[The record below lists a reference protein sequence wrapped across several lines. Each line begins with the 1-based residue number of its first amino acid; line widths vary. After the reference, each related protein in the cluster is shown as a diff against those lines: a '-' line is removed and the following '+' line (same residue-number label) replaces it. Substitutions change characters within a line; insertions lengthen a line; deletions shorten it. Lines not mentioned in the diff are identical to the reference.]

1 MKKFLCAL
9 ICFCSLNFNA
19 KCVKFEIFHDHCSFI
34 LDDKNQTAMLNQVY
48 VGCNEERDLIIPS
61 FLEFFGAFYKVISLN
76 SGTISPFVLE
86 RVNRVILSVS
96 IDKNDEITKNELYKF
111 LDSKKLDET
120 DKYAIKD
127 FFENTFDKEL
137 QIKKDNDPLKR
148 SFSFW
153 FHCLSN
159 FLFYCYYQFLFFAS

>member
-9 ICFCSLNFNA
+9 SCFLSFNFCSNA
-19 KCVKFEIFHDHCSFI
+19 VKFEVFNNGCSFI
-34 LDDKNQTAMLNQVY
+34 LDDSNNTASLNKVY

-61 FLEFFGAFYKVISLN
+61 FLEFFGAFYRVISLN

-111 LDSKKLDET
+111 LDSEKVDIV

-137 QIKKDNDPLKR
+137 QKKKITIPSKDR
-148 SFSFW
+148 
-153 FHCLSN
+153 
-159 FLFYCYYQFLFFAS
+159 FLFDSIV

>member
-1 MKKFLCAL
+1 MKKFLCSL
-9 ICFCSLNFNA
+9 LCF
-19 KCVKFEIFHDHCSFI
+19 CSFI
-34 LDDKNQTAMLNQVY
+34 LDDSKNTASLNKVY
-48 VGCNEERDLIIPS
+48 VGCNDERDLIIPS
-61 FLEFFGAFYKVISLN
+61 FLEFFGTFYKVVSLN
-76 SGTISPFVLE
+76 NETINSFVLK
-86 RVNRVILSVS
+86 RVNRVILPYS
-96 IDKNDEITKNELYKF
+96 IDKNDETTKNELFKF
-111 LDSKKLDET
+111 LDSEKIDIV

-159 FLFYCYYQFLFFAS
+159 FLFYCYY

>member
-1 MKKFLCAL
+1 MNIKVRRFMKKFLCAL

-61 FLEFFGAFYKVISLN
+61 FLEFFGAFFKVVSLN

-96 IDKNDEITKNELYKF
+96 IDKNDEVTKNELFKF

-148 SFSFW
+148 SFSF
-153 FHCLSN
+153 
-159 FLFYCYYQFLFFAS
+159 

>member
-1 MKKFLCAL
+1 MKKF
-9 ICFCSLNFNA
+9 FCSLFCFLSVNFCSNA
-19 KCVKFEIFHDHCSFI
+19 VKFEIFHDHCSFI

-61 FLEFFGAFYKVISLN
+61 FLAFSGAFYRVISLN

-86 RVNRVILSVS
+86 RVNCVILPVS
-96 IDKNDEITKNELYKF
+96 IDKNDDTTKNELFKF

-137 QIKKDNDPLKR
+137 QIKKITIPSKDR
-148 SFSFW
+148 
-153 FHCLSN
+153 
-159 FLFYCYYQFLFFAS
+159 FLFDFIV

>member
-61 FLEFFGAFYKVISLN
+61 FLEFFGAFYRVISLN

-86 RVNRVILSVS
+86 RVNRVILSV
-96 IDKNDEITKNELYKF
+96 
-111 LDSKKLDET
+111 
-120 DKYAIKD
+120 
-127 FFENTFDKEL
+127 
-137 QIKKDNDPLKR
+137 
-148 SFSFW
+148 
-153 FHCLSN
+153 
-159 FLFYCYYQFLFFAS
+159 